1 MVDEPK
7 DEPTRAS
14 GLDAINTLQRLGAGH
29 LIDEIFGNLVATC
42 EDVVATGRKGSVSMT
57 LTVQRAVKDG
67 DPTNIVILEEVK
79 RTPPKG
85 VSKGAV
91 LWAFEGEIFERDP
104 KQKPLSAFRVVQ
116 TPDGARLRDPGP
128 PEQSVREAE

>member
-1 MVDEPK
+1 MDESEQRER
-7 DEPTRAS
+7 DR

-29 LIDEIFGNLVATC
+29 LIDEIFANLVATC
-42 EDVVATGRKGSVSMT
+42 EDVVATGRKGSVSMS

-85 VSKGAV
+85 VAKGAV
-91 LWAFEGEIFERDP
+91 LWAVEGEIFERDP

-116 TPDGARLRDPGP
+116 TPDGYRLRDPGTP
-128 PEQSVREAE
+128 DQQVREAE